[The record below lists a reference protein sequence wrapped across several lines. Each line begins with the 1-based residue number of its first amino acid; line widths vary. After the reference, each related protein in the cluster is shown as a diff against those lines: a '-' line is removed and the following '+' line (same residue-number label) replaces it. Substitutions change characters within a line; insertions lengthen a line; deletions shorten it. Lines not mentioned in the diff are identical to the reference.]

1 MRRRHPIH
9 KMLVLVTCWAGLA
22 RADVP
27 VKPSPATAP
36 SAAAPVKPV
45 PENVRDLRALQ
56 ARVRAV
62 VEKVSPAVVGLR
74 VRGQG
79 SGVIISEDGYVLTAG
94 HVAMEPGHDVT
105 LILHNGKFVRAKSLG
120 VQYDRDSGLVK
131 IVEPPPDGG
140 KWPVAEMGRSGGLQ
154 KGQWCV
160 ALGHPGG
167 YKFGRTPPLR
177 LGRVLE
183 TRGRF
188 VRTDCTLVGGDSG
201 GPLFDLDGRV
211 IAIHSRIG
219 SSLNDNMHVPIDLY
233 HETWERLAKG
243 EAWGGFTFAA
253 VPPGGPY
260 LGIKPPAD
268 PTVAAASANECRIG
282 SIDSN
287 SPAEAVGLR
296 AGDVITRFEGQRIGN
311 WGVLWIYLARQRPG
325 DEVPIEVRRGDET
338 LKFKLT
344 VGRRSSTTQPQA
356 APQTRPGP
364 RTQPKP

>member
-1 MRRRHPIH
+1 MRRCDLL
-9 KMLVLVTCWAGLA
+9 KAVVVLLACVGWVRAGAQVLA
-22 RADVP
+22 TRP
-27 VKPSPATAP
+27 TTAP

-74 VRGQG
+74 VGGQG

-94 HVAMEPGHDVT
+94 HVASAPGRDVT
-105 LILHNGKFVRAKSLG
+105 LILSNGKFVRAKSLG
-120 VQYDRDSGLVK
+120 VNYGVDSGLVK
-131 IVEPPPDGG
+131 IVEPPPEGG
-140 KWPVAEMGRSGGLQ
+140 KWPVAEMGKSSGLQ
-154 KGQWCV
+154 KGQWCI

-177 LGRVLE
+177 LGRILD
-183 TRGRF
+183 TRGTF

-219 SSLNDNMHVPIDLY
+219 NSLNDNMHVPIDTY
-233 HETWERLAKG
+233 HETWERLARG
-243 EAWGGFTFAA
+243 DAWGQPSSFLA
-253 VPPGGPY
+253 VRPGGPY
-260 LGIKPPAD
+260 LGIVPPKVD
-268 PTVAAASANECRIG
+268 AAASANECRIG
-282 SIDSN
+282 SVEPK

-311 WGVLWIYLARQRPG
+311 WGELWIYLARQRAG
-325 DEVPIEVRRGDET
+325 EEVPIEVRRGDET

-344 VGRRSSTTQPQA
+344 VGRRPAATQPQA
-356 APQTRPGP
+356 RPQTQPRPP
-364 RTQPKP
+364 AQPGQ